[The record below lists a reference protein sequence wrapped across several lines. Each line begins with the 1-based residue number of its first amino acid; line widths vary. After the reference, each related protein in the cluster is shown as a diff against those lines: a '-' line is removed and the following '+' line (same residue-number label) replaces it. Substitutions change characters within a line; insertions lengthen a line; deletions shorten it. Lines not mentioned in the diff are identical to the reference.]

1 MIKRHSPT
9 GAAAKQRGW
18 KNKRWKEY
26 RLKNGPARPKVTL
39 FCDSEFAMGEL
50 FSYITSQTS
59 KRRWLTLTSLVEEKL
74 HPRVESKV
82 ERDSLLRRFEKFK
95 EAAFRDGIIGTDR
108 HKHYGTVY
116 GKLYRFLI

>member
-1 MIKRHSPT
+1 MERISIEKRTSKT
-9 GAAAKQRGW
+9 KG
-18 KNKRWKEY
+18 N
-26 RLKNGPARPKVTL
+26 N

-116 GKLYRFLI
+116 GKLYRFLYINKKLSIRPAAIPGPLR

>member
-1 MIKRHSPT
+1 MERISIEKRTSKT
-9 GAAAKQRGW
+9 KG
-18 KNKRWKEY
+18 N
-26 RLKNGPARPKVTL
+26 N

-59 KRRWLTLTSLVEEKL
+59 KRRWLTLTGSRMKG
-74 HPRVESKV
+74 PSSKV
-82 ERDSLLRRFEKFK
+82 ERDSLLRRFEQFK

-116 GKLYRFLI
+116 GKLYRFLYINKKLSIRPVAIPGPLR